1 MCGGKVARAA
11 TGPLAKPASSGRPAG
26 GVLRLNGPPPKERP
40 GARRDP
46 ALQTREAVFAKRRVD
61 HTRIVFEANGAAGPP
76 AAETRQGGLRASVP
90 GSGVGGVSGPAAR
103 EEIQQAQQRRDVML
117 RALWRDEQGAAA
129 VEYGILVALI
139 ALAIVGS
146 VMLVGENLNR
156 VFQAVADVLGQVV
169 GVRWEIVVK

>member
-1 MCGGKVARAA
+1 
-11 TGPLAKPASSGRPAG
+11 
-26 GVLRLNGPPPKERP
+26 
-40 GARRDP
+40 
-46 ALQTREAVFAKRRVD
+46 
-61 HTRIVFEANGAAGPP
+61 
-76 AAETRQGGLRASVP
+76 
-90 GSGVGGVSGPAAR
+90 
-103 EEIQQAQQRRDVML
+103 ML